1 MTSKQ
6 EDLSRQH
13 ASANSVQRLV
23 VDLEEVLR
31 ALRSRIPEEWFTL
44 ELTMPQV
51 RALFALL
58 RNGDSRMGTLASH
71 LGVSLSSATGLVDRL
86 VEKRLVERWVDP
98 EDRRSVLCRL
108 ADDGRELAEKL
119 LYIRRNWWEDRLSQ
133 LTEAEACQAQE
144 GLRSLLNGLE
154 RLDAEDENPPI
165 EPPTSPKKAT
175 ARPAVG

>member
-1 MTSKQ
+1 MANQ
-6 EDLSRQH
+6 Q

-51 RALFALL
+51 RALFTLL

-108 ADDGRELAEKL
+108 AADGQELAEKL
-119 LYIRRNWWEDRLSQ
+119 LYIRRNWWEDRLRQ
-133 LTEAEACQAQE
+133 LTEAEARQAQE
-144 GLRSLLNGLE
+144 GLRSLLNGLA
-154 RLDAEDENPPI
+154 RLDAEDESAPMGESPPQRQAVA
-165 EPPTSPKKAT
+165 EQG
-175 ARPAVG
+175 AR